1 MELILLFGLPF
12 LAWGLIGDHGGSGGS
27 GSSADD
33 GPDSTD
39 TLSDY
44 SGSAEITPVD
54 STIFKAM
61 DQADQVVGTPGDE
74 VVFAGGGSD
83 YVSGGAGDDVISG
96 EAGADTLGGGAGDDT
111 LLGGIGN
118 DKLYG
123 GTGDDYLLGGAGNDY
138 LDGGSGNDT
147 VGSGS
152 GGDTLIGGSGDD
164 FLQGVNFDVPP
175 TDTDWEDSR
184 FGFNLFDR
192 FGADLSQTQV
202 DRLGRAINN
211 HDAATDPSE
220 LYGGDG
226 NDYLFGDK
234 GDLMTGGSGRDTFVA
249 YHVSGDDPVTMT
261 DYNPAQDRLVVSHDG
276 PEPLEVT
283 VADSSAG
290 AVLRLD
296 GADVAV
302 LTGIKAVD
310 IDVSRVFQDYPAVTG
325 G

>member
-44 SGSAEITPVD
+44 SGSAEITRVD

-96 EAGADTLGGGAGDDT
+96 EAGADTLGGGAGADT
-111 LLGGIGN
+111 ILGGVGD

-123 GTGDDYLLGGAGNDY
+123 GAGDDFLLGGAGNDY
-138 LDGGSGNDT
+138 LDGGSGND
-147 VGSGS
+147 VLASLS
-152 GGDTLIGGSGDD
+152 GGDTLVGGAGNDS
-164 FLQGVNFDVPP
+164 LSGVNSVSLP
-175 TDTDWEDSR
+175 TDTDWQTDDVGVR
-184 FGFNLFDR
+184 LLDQ
-192 FGADLSQTQV
+192 FGADLSPTQV

-226 NDYLFGDK
+226 NDQLAGDK
-234 GDLMTGGSGRDTFVA
+234 GDVMTGGAGNDDFGVF
-249 YHVSGDDPVTMT
+249 YVSGDDPVTIN
-261 DYNPAQDRLVVSHDG
+261 DYHPAEDTLSVSHLGSTALPTSVVDVSG
-276 PEPLEVT
+276 GAMLHLNGEP
-283 VADSSAG
+283 VALLAG
-290 AVLRLD
+290 VKA
-296 GADVAV
+296 ADVDLSKV
-302 LTGIKAVD
+302 M
-310 IDVSRVFQDYPAVTG
+310 QDY
-325 G
+325 

>member
-123 GTGDDYLLGGAGNDY
+123 GTGDDFLLGGAGNDY
-138 LDGGSGNDT
+138 LDGGSGND
-147 VGSGS
+147 VLASLS
-152 GGDTLIGGSGDD
+152 GGDTLVGGAGNDS
-164 FLQGVNFDVPP
+164 LSGVNSVSLP
-175 TDTDWEDSR
+175 TDTDWQTDDVGVR
-184 FGFNLFDR
+184 LLDQ
-192 FGADLSQTQV
+192 FGADLSPTQV

-211 HDAATDPSE
+211 HDAATDPSD

-226 NDYLFGDK
+226 NDVLFGDK
-234 GDLMTGGSGRDTFVA
+234 GDILTGGAGKDDFGV
-249 YHVSGDDPVTMT
+249 YHVTGDDPVTIT
-261 DYNPAQDRLVVSHDG
+261 DYHLADDKLTIFHDG
-276 PEPLEVT
+276 TSDLPTSV
-283 VADSSAG
+283 VDVSGG
-290 AVLRLD
+290 AMLHLD
-296 GADVAV
+296 GEPVALLAGVKAADVD
-302 LTGIKAVD
+302 LSK
-310 IDVSRVFQDYPAVTG
+310 VTQIY
-325 G
+325 